1 MGKLAWKVEFAARWA
16 AYDIRFE
23 AYGKDI
29 MDSVHVND
37 WVAENILGYAPPHHV
52 KYEMFLI
59 EEVKKYQSHLAM

>member
-1 MGKLAWKVEFAARWA
+1 MREYLVLELHLGKLAWKVEFAARWA

-37 WVAENILGYAPPHHV
+37 WVAENILGYAHHRI
-52 KYEMFLI
+52 M
-59 EEVKKYQSHLAM
+59 